1 MIERIKKYGRLCDYF
16 AFTHFEVYGSIICT
30 LIFGFVLFRV
40 FGFYDGFLGVQDDVK
55 QIVCEVIG
63 GSFSLIGMS
72 LAGMAIIT
80 SLFPPEVLALIE
92 KVDENDTI
100 NRVLSQ
106 FEFSA
111 LNLGIQIVYLTI
123 IYMAIA
129 SNQEMVGKAFFTCIV
144 VLVLYHFFFN
154 IFYIIALIG
163 NCIKIN
169 QIKNACNKVS
179 SVEKSIIDRANEIR
193 IDYLLAIV
201 LSDRGIDR
209 KQVLGKLD
217 EMIEKSNDANKT
229 EIKNYLRNYYR
240 ENEKVNM

>member
-1 MIERIKKYGRLCDYF
+1 MIERIKKYKRYRDYF
-16 AFTHFEVYGSIICT
+16 AFAHFEVYGSIVCT
-30 LIFGFVLFRV
+30 LFFCCLLFGVLD
-40 FGFYDGFLGVQDDVK
+40 FYDGFVVVQDDVK
-55 QIVCEVIG
+55 QIICEVIG

-92 KVDENDTI
+92 RVDKNDTI

-111 LNLGIQIVYLTI
+111 LNLGIQSTYLVA

-129 SNQEMVGKAFFTCIV
+129 SDQEKVGIICFICIV
-144 VLVLYHFFFN
+144 IIVLYHFFFN

-169 QIKNACNKVS
+169 QIKNACNKFF
-179 SVEKSIIDRANEIR
+179 SVEKSIVDRANEVR
-193 IDYLLAIV
+193 IDYILAII
-201 LSDRGIDR
+201 LADKGIDR
-209 KQVLGKLD
+209 KQALEELD
-217 EMIEKSNDANKT
+217 EIIEKSNDTNKK
-229 EIKNYLRNYYR
+229 EIKNYLHNYYGG
-240 ENEKVNM
+240 K